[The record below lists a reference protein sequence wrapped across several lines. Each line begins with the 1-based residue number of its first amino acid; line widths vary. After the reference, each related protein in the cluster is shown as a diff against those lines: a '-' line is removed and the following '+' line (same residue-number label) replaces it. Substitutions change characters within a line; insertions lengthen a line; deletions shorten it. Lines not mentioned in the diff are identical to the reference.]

1 MLEEIE
7 KMKLVAFLH
16 GCMTD
21 TQKFWINFLEICIKI
36 IVSLKGKKSIGRKLI
51 VLFFYFLQCTAYM
64 RDSFDSNSTG
74 YFAEKSIGIPKRI
87 GDYRYAM

>member
-51 VLFFYFLQCTAYM
+51 VLFFYFLQCAAYM
-64 RDSFDSNSTG
+64 
-74 YFAEKSIGIPKRI
+74 
-87 GDYRYAM
+87 